1 MKPEEAVKYLE
12 RKGFKITWSWRESL
26 DYANNRSF
34 VVAKSMNMD
43 VLQTIREDV
52 EKALSEG
59 ITFEEYRK
67 NLTPRLEALGWW
79 GKKVVDGKMVQLG
92 SPWRLK
98 TIYRTNLQ
106 SSYMSGRWKMQ
117 EENKEDRPVLEYVA
131 IDDDVTTP
139 VCQALNGVRRPV
151 DDPFW
156 NTNYPP
162 NHFNCRSRVRALT
175 KEQAEKRGGV
185 TKKIPKMEDPK
196 TGKMVKAKPSEGFN
210 NNPGKKPFEPEKKD
224 YDADIWREGEKL
236 KP

>member
-12 RKGFKITWSWRESL
+12 RKGFKITWSWRDSL

-79 GKKVVDGKMVQLG
+79 GKKVIDGETVQLG

-106 SSYMSGRWKMQ
+106 SSYMAGRWKMQ
-117 EENKEDRPVLEYVA
+117 EENKEERPILEYVA

-162 NHFNCRSRVRALT
+162 QHFNCRSRVRALT
-175 KEQAEKRGGV
+175 KEEAEDRGGV
-185 TKKIPKMEDPK
+185 TRKIPDMEDPK
-196 TGKMVKAKPSEGFN
+196 TGKMVKARPSEGFN
-210 NNPGKKPFEPEKKD
+210 NNPGKTPFEPEKKD